1 MAYKAPEYHPAFEEY
16 CEAIFELNEDDVD
29 VIQARIAE
37 RLTVSRPAVSEM
49 MRRLETEGLS
59 DMLVDNDGQHQA
71 LVRVE
76 AIWAVARPEVAS
88 DHPELLEGFD
98 TVIDLVRRSVER
110 RRPADADKAHKNLL
124 TLIAAYQR

>member
-1 MAYKAPEYHPAFEEY
+1 
-16 CEAIFELNEDDVD
+16 
-29 VIQARIAE
+29 
-37 RLTVSRPAVSEM
+37 
-49 MRRLETEGLS
+49 
-59 DMLVDNDGQHQA
+59 MLVDNDGQPQA

-76 AIWAVARPEVAS
+76 AIWALVRPEVAT
-88 DHPELLEGFD
+88 DRPELLEGFD